1 MGRASLLDAEVT
13 DEGLLRGI
21 ELQAPPSGPRARI
34 LVAGDICAA
43 HVRAVPAGLGSD
55 APWSGL
61 QELVDDHDLR
71 LATLECPLTLSDD
84 AISKSGPR
92 LRAHPAWAATVRQ
105 GGFDLVSLANN
116 HIRDCGAAGVLD
128 TIAACESA
136 GLQTVGAGENLAQ
149 ARLPVTRSAAG
160 LRVGILAVA
169 ENEFGSAGHS
179 RAGGNPF
186 DPLTTPRDV
195 RELASETDAV
205 LVLLHGGVEGYR
217 LPSPNMTR
225 ICRALVD
232 AGASA
237 VVCSHTH
244 VPSGLETHEGA
255 PIVYGTGNFLFE
267 APPGFHVR
275 HEFYVGYCVSMWIGR
290 GGVWRI
296 ALAPYRQR
304 AGRGVVEPLSEAAA
318 RDLMRQTIE
327 LSAAIGDDDGLAE
340 RWKEFC
346 RMHRARTLGTVLGL
360 SRVERH
366 LVRHGVWPFW
376 RLPRRRLPELLN
388 LVECE
393 SHRERLI
400 TTLEIEHEE
409 VAQEEGSGQ

>member
-1 MGRASLLDAEVT
+1 VSWFDVDDA
-13 DEGLLRGI
+13 DEALLRGI
-21 ELQAPPSGPRARI
+21 ELQAPLSGPSARI
-34 LVAGDICAA
+34 LIAGDICMA
-43 HVRAVPAGLGSD
+43 HARPVPAEPGSV

-61 QELVDDHDLR
+61 QQLVDDHDLC

-84 AISKSGPR
+84 VILKSGPS
-92 LRAHPAWAATVRQ
+92 LRAHPAWASTVRQ
-105 GGFDLVSLANN
+105 GGFDIVSLANN
-116 HIRDCGAAGVLD
+116 HVRDYGAAGVFE
-128 TIAACESA
+128 TTAACQAA
-136 GLQTVGAGENLAQ
+136 GLQTVGAGEDLTH
-149 ARLPVTRSAAG
+149 ARQPVTRSVAG
-160 LRVGILAVA
+160 LRVGVLAVA
-169 ENEFGSAGHS
+169 ENEFGSAGQG

-195 RELASETDAV
+195 HALRGETDAV
-205 LVLLHGGVEGYR
+205 LVMLHGGTEGYR

-225 ICRALVD
+225 IARALVE

-244 VPSGLETHEGA
+244 VPSGLEIHEEA
-255 PIVYGTGNFLFE
+255 PIVYGTGNFFFE
-267 APPGFHVR
+267 VPPGDRVGD
-275 HEFYVGYCVSMWIGR
+275 EWYLGYCVSIWIGR

-318 RDLMRQTIE
+318 SNLMRQTIE
-327 LSAAIGDDDGLAE
+327 LSATIGDDEGLAK

-360 SRVERH
+360 SRVERR

-376 RLPRRRLPELLN
+376 RLPRRRLPGLLN
-388 LVECE
+388 LVRCE

-409 VAQEEGSGQ
+409 VEQEEGSGR